1 MPKFSVKVKV
11 KVKVM
16 EELNLIDTTLKKI
29 FKDKDHLQIVD
40 IGSLNALEAIHF
52 SKNFP
57 NSQIFSFEPHP
68 DSYANCLKNTKDIK
82 NIKVINKAIF
92 SSSKVVKFFPIDK
105 EKTTTNNP
113 EGVLGASS
121 MLLAN
126 TDYPY
131 EKYVQ
136 NEIEVEAIR
145 IDDFCIQNKIEKID
159 FAWID
164 VQGVGLSV
172 LKSFGI
178 FLDRLKVIHIEGEN
192 FEIYKNQE
200 MFSEIHSYLIKKKF
214 KLIYGNKQTN
224 YLDNFIY
231 VKNEYYYKFFYK
243 VILNKINFLKYRIK
257 YNLIPRVRNKLKK
270 F

>member
-1 MPKFSVKVKV
+1 
-11 KVKVM
+11 M
-16 EELNLIDTTLKKI
+16 EELSTIDKTLKKI
-29 FKDKDHLQIVD
+29 FKHKDYLVIVD
-40 IGSLNALEAIHF
+40 IGSFNALEAIHF
-52 SKNFP
+52 SKQYP

-68 DSYANCLKNTKDIK
+68 DSYASCLKNTKNIE
-82 NIKVINKAIF
+82 NIKVINKAVF
-92 SSSKVVKFFPIDK
+92 SSSEVVSFFPIDK
-105 EKTTTNNP
+105 EKTVTNNP
-113 EGVLGASS
+113 EGVEGSSS

-126 TDYPY
+126 PEYPY
-131 EKYVQ
+131 EKYAQ
-136 NEIEVEAIR
+136 NEIKVETIR
-145 IDDFCIQNKIEKID
+145 IDDFFIQNKLDKID

-178 FLDRLKVIHIEGEN
+178 FLDTVKVIHIEGEN

-200 MFSEIHSYLIKKKF
+200 MFSEIHSFLLKNKF
-214 KLIYGNKQTN
+214 KLIDGNKKTN

>member
-1 MPKFSVKVKV
+1 
-11 KVKVM
+11 M
-16 EELNLIDTTLKKI
+16 EDLSTIDKTLKKI
-29 FKDKDHLQIVD
+29 FKHKDYLVIVD
-40 IGSLNALEAIHF
+40 IGSFNALEAIHF
-52 SKNFP
+52 SKHYP

-68 DSYANCLKNTKDIK
+68 DSYANCLENTKNIK
-82 NIKVINKAIF
+82 NIKVINKAVY
-92 SSSKVVKFFPIDK
+92 SSSKVVKFFTIDK
-105 EKTTTNNP
+105 EKSVTNNP
-113 EGVLGASS
+113 EGVLGSSS
-121 MLLAN
+121 MLLGN
-126 TDYPY
+126 PEYPY

-145 IDDFCIQNKIEKID
+145 IDDFLIQNNLEKID

-172 LKSFGI
+172 LKSFGS
-178 FLDRLKVIHIEGEN
+178 FLHTVKVIHIEGEN
-192 FEIYKNQE
+192 FEIYENQE
-200 MFSEIHSYLIKKKF
+200 MFSEIHSFLLKNKF
-214 KLIYGNKQTN
+214 KLIDGNKKTN

-231 VKNEYYYKFFYK
+231 VKNKYYYKFFYK